1 MKVTEKNMAMIMGRM
16 NKFFEK
22 DTKIYLGVKK
32 RVVGK
37 TTLELPGGAVSIPV
51 YEDYEG
57 YEPIVGRCKV
67 HWMRKK
73 LEDKVKSNGYYT
85 LTAEEEYNYHNIL
98 LAIEDKY
105 SVNCIPIYAGF
116 DIKITGN
123 SLIIRENDTYSKVF
137 GIGDEYPKTIKFK
150 NKTTYEYFY
159 HMPVS
164 EDELKERTRN
174 GIMSLFELSDQS
186 YYIGNHEFDSDEQNE
201 LHSMLQSRIYDLITK
216 IDLDADSAS
225 LRIDISSDCSYEL
238 NNDIFIHVNIENIK
252 KNGISD
258 IESITDLFYYTYG
271 EEKFTNLYS
280 VITKIINK

>member
-1 MKVTEKNMAMIMGRM
+1 MKVTEKNMAMIMGRI

-22 DTKIYLGVKK
+22 DTRIYLGIGK

-37 TTLELPGGAVSIPV
+37 TTLDLPRGAISIPV
-51 YEDYEG
+51 YEDYER

-67 HWMRKK
+67 HWIRKK
-73 LEDKVKSNGYYT
+73 LEDKIKNNGDYI

-105 SVNCIPIYAGF
+105 SINCIPIYAGF
-116 DIKITGN
+116 DVKITGN
-123 SLIIRENDTYSKVF
+123 ALIIKENDTHSKVF
-137 GIGDEYPKTIKFK
+137 GIGDSYPKTIKFK
-150 NKTTYEYFY
+150 DKTTYEYFY

-186 YYIGNHEFDSDEQNE
+186 YYIDDHEVDSDENE

-225 LRIDISSDCSYEL
+225 LRIDIPSDCSYEL
-238 NNDIFIHVNIENIK
+238 NNDMFIHVSIENIK

-258 IESITDLFYYTYG
+258 VEGITDLFYYTYG

-280 VITKIINK
+280 IMTKIMNK

>member
-1 MKVTEKNMAMIMGRM
+1 MKVTEKNMAMIMGRI

-22 DTKIYLGVKK
+22 DTKVYLGIGK

-37 TTLELPGGAVSIPV
+37 TTLTLPGGSIAVPV
-51 YEDYEG
+51 YEDYER

-73 LEDKVKSNGYYT
+73 LEDKIKNNGYYT
-85 LTAEEEYNYHNIL
+85 LTAEEEYDYHNIL

-116 DIKITGN
+116 DVKITGN

-137 GIGDEYPKTIKFK
+137 GIGDDYPKTIKVK
-150 NKTTYEYFY
+150 NKATYEYFY
-159 HMPVS
+159 HMPIS
-164 EDELKERTRN
+164 EDELKERTRD

-186 YYIGNHEFDSDEQNE
+186 YYFDNHEFDSDENE
-201 LHSMLQSRIYDLITK
+201 LHSILRNYIYDLITK

-225 LRIDISSDCSYEL
+225 LRVDIDSNCSYEL
-238 NNDIFIHVNIENIK
+238 NDDIFIHINIESIK

-258 IESITDLFYYTYG
+258 VEGISDLFYYTYG
-271 EEKFTNLYS
+271 EEKFTSLHSLMN
-280 VITKIINK
+280 KIMNK